1 MTTNSPRLF
10 SDLPI
15 PPGENLAE
23 ELEARGLTTQE
34 LASVIGVSEQSVAEI
49 IRGERPITHEIASG
63 LEKAIGV
70 RAGFWTGLE
79 ANYRETL
86 ARLRNREALAGD

>member
-1 MTTNSPRLF
+1 MTTSNPRLF

-23 ELEARGLTTQE
+23 ELEARGMTAQG
-34 LASVIGVSEQSVAEI
+34 LASALGVSGQFVAEI
-49 IRGERPITHEIASG
+49 IRGERPISDEIAAG
-63 LEKAIGV
+63 LENVIGI

-86 ARLRNREALAGD
+86 ARLRDREALAGD

>member
-1 MTTNSPRLF
+1 MTTDNPRLF

-15 PPGENLAE
+15 PPGENLTE
-23 ELEARGLTTQE
+23 EIEARGMTSQD
-34 LASVIGVSEQSVAEI
+34 LASVLGVSEQFVAEI
-49 IRGERPITHEIASG
+49 IRGERPITDDIAAG
-63 LEKAIGV
+63 LETAMGI

-86 ARLRNREALAGD
+86 SRLQDREALTGD

>member
-1 MTTNSPRLF
+1 MTTSNTRLF

-23 ELEARGLTTQE
+23 ELEARGMTPQE
-34 LASVIGVSEQSVAEI
+34 LANALDLADHFVAEI
-49 IRGERPITHEIASG
+49 IRGERPITDDIAIG
-63 LEKAIGV
+63 LETAFGIS
-70 RAGFWTGLE
+70 AGFWTGLE

-86 ARLRNREALAGD
+86 ARRSNR

>member
-1 MTTNSPRLF
+1 MTTSNSRLF

-23 ELEARGLTTQE
+23 ELEARDMTPEE
-34 LASVIGVSEQSVAEI
+34 LARELGMSEQFVTEI
-49 IRGERPITHEIASG
+49 IRGERPITGEIASE
-63 LEKAIGV
+63 LEKAVGV

-86 ARLRNREALAGD
+86 ERIRERQALAGD

>member
-1 MTTNSPRLF
+1 MTINNQRLF

-23 ELEARGLTTQE
+23 ELEARDMTMQQ
-34 LASVIGVSEQSVAEI
+34 LAGALGVAEEFVAEI
-49 IRGERPITHEIASG
+49 IRGERAITDEIASE
-63 LEKAIGV
+63 LEKALGI

-79 ANYRETL
+79 ANYQDTL
-86 ARLRNREALAGD
+86 ERLRNREALAGD

>member
-1 MTTNSPRLF
+1 MNDDPRLI

-23 ELEARGLTTQE
+23 ELEARGTTPQE
-34 LASVIGVSEQSVAEI
+34 LASALGVSEKFVAEI
-49 IRGERPITHEIASG
+49 IRGERPITDETAAG
-63 LEKAIGV
+63 LENVIGI

-79 ANYRETL
+79 ANYRDTL
-86 ARLRNREALAGD
+86 ARLRDREALAGD

>member
-1 MTTNSPRLF
+1 MTTSNPRLF

-23 ELEARGLTTQE
+23 EMEARGMSLEE
-34 LASVIGVSEQSVAEI
+34 LASLLGMSEQFVADI
-49 IRGERPITHEIASG
+49 IRGEQPITAEIASG
-63 LEKAIGV
+63 LEKAISV

-86 ARLRNREALAGD
+86 ARIRNRQPLAGD

>member
-1 MTTNSPRLF
+1 MTTSHTRLF

-23 ELEARGLTTQE
+23 ELEARGMTPRE
-34 LASVIGVSEQSVAEI
+34 LANALDLTDHFVAEI
-49 IRGERPITHEIASG
+49 IRGERPITDDIATG
-63 LEKAIGV
+63 LEMAFGIS
-70 RAGFWTGLE
+70 AGFWTGLE

-86 ARLRNREALAGD
+86 ARRSDR

>member
-1 MTTNSPRLF
+1 MTTSNTRLF

-23 ELEARGLTTQE
+23 ELEVRGMTPQE
-34 LASVIGVSEQSVAEI
+34 LANALDISEQSVARI
-49 IRGERPITHEIASG
+49 IRGEGAITDDIASG
-63 LEKAIGV
+63 LEKALGIS
-70 RAGFWTGLE
+70 AGFWTGLE

-86 ARLRNREALAGD
+86 ARLHER

>member
-1 MTTNSPRLF
+1 MTTSNTRLF

-23 ELEARGLTTQE
+23 ELEARGMTPRE
-34 LASVIGVSEQSVAEI
+34 LAEALDLADHFVAEI
-49 IRGERPITHEIASG
+49 IRGERPITDDIANG
-63 LEKAIGV
+63 LEKAFGIS
-70 RAGFWTGLE
+70 AGFWTGLE

-86 ARLRNREALAGD
+86 VRRNDRR

>member
-1 MTTNSPRLF
+1 MTTSNSRLF

-23 ELEARGLTTQE
+23 EIEARGMSLE
-34 LASVIGVSEQSVAEI
+34 DIASILGMSEQLVADI
-49 IRGERPITHEIASG
+49 IRGEQPITGEIASG

-86 ARLRNREALAGD
+86 ERIRERQALAGD

>member
-1 MTTNSPRLF
+1 MATNNPRLF

-23 ELEARGLTTQE
+23 ELEARGMTSQE
-34 LASVIGVSEQSVAEI
+34 LASVMGVSEQFVGEI
-49 IRGERPITHEIASG
+49 FRGERPINDDIALR
-63 LEKAIGV
+63 LEKAMGI

-86 ARLRNREALAGD
+86 ARLRDREALAGN